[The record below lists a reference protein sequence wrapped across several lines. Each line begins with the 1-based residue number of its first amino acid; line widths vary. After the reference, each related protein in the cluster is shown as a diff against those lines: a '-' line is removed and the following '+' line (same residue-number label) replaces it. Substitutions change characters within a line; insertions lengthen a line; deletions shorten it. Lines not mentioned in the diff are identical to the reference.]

1 VKLIGET
8 AERDTSFLINNLTEY
23 GESLLAMKEDLIN
36 PIKAFMNGTQRATY
50 DSVTDFF
57 KKQEVNIA
65 ELSADEQAP
74 IKALI
79 GSRTP
84 YLGLVLRDAK
94 AARDAAQIRIETL
107 LTNARANA
115 IKTIDS
121 LEAGLKTVPEFSKL
135 NDSQKQEVF
144 GMSADI
150 RLKLQGESFIPT
162 AQQHVQ
168 TYKDRTYSL
177 QLDRIT
183 KLATPTPDP
192 TPGGRDPV
200 PQPPL
205 PTYVGF
211 RDMMQGKDQALINDQ
226 AELEAWIQ
234 DFRERA
240 SAEIAK
246 GKRIRL
252 S

>member
-1 VKLIGET
+1 
-8 AERDTSFLINNLTEY
+8 
-23 GESLLAMKEDLIN
+23 
-36 PIKAFMNGTQRATY
+36 
-50 DSVTDFF
+50 
-57 KKQEVNIA
+57 
-65 ELSADEQAP
+65 
-74 IKALI
+74 
-79 GSRTP
+79 
-84 YLGLVLRDAK
+84 VLRDAK
-94 AARDAAQIRIETL
+94 TARDAAQNRIETL
-107 LTNARANA
+107 LTNARTNA
-115 IKTIDS
+115 INTINS

-135 NDSQKQEVF
+135 DDAQKQEVF
-144 GMSADI
+144 GMSTDI
-150 RLKLQGESFIPT
+150 RLKLQRESFIPA

-177 QLDRIT
+177 QLEQIT
-183 KLATPTPDP
+183 KLATPTPVP
-192 TPGGRDPV
+192 TPGGKDPV

-211 RDMMQGKDQALINDQ
+211 REMMQGKDQALINDQ
-226 AELEAWIQ
+226 ADLEAWIK